1 MVNAIIIELL
11 KMFLLEILYFLYTVD
26 NYFFVTIQNDS
37 KQPVLLNQFRFNEK
51 RSLKLGTE

>member
-1 MVNAIIIELL
+1 
-11 KMFLLEILYFLYTVD
+11 MFLLEILYFLYTVD